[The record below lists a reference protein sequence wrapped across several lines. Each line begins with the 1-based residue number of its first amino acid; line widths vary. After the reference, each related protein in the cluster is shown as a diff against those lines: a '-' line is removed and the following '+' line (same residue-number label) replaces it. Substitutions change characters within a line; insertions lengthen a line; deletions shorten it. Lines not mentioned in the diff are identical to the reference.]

1 MYLYKTENELQKRNV
16 QKLIKINHKNNN
28 NIKTKIFLTVK

>member
-1 MYLYKTENELQKRNV
+1 MYFYETENELQKRNV